1 MQYTVK
7 AKDIKDLQRWGK
19 ENAVIAK
26 LMKAKSEFQPD
37 IFPTN
42 AYWPSG
48 ANWAWQIGIPK
59 IGANYY
65 ELLTRFGSVEG
76 GRQIYMPRYTVTGKR
91 AK

>member
-7 AKDIKDLQRWGK
+7 AKDIKDLQRWGQ
-19 ENAVIAK
+19 ENPVVARLIK
-26 LMKAKSEFQPD
+26 NGLQPD

-48 ANWAWQIGIPK
+48 ANWAWQIGIAK

-76 GRQIYMPRYTVTGKR
+76 GRQIYIPKYTVTGKQ

>member
-7 AKDIKDLQRWGK
+7 AKDIKDLQRWGA
-19 ENAVIAK
+19 ENAVVAR
-26 LMKAKSEFQPD
+26 LMKNGVQPD
-37 IFPTN
+37 LFVTN
-42 AYWPSG
+42 SYWPSG
-48 ANWAWQIGIPK
+48 ANWAWQIGVAK